1 MSIEV
6 LFVEPNSALK
16 AFLCL
21 LAILQMQKAFAHLHK
36 ERRINFLLAEAHLEQ
51 MVCHN
56 SKKVRVA

>member
-36 ERRINFLLAEAHLEQ
+36 ELRINFLG
-51 MVCHN
+51 
-56 SKKVRVA
+56 